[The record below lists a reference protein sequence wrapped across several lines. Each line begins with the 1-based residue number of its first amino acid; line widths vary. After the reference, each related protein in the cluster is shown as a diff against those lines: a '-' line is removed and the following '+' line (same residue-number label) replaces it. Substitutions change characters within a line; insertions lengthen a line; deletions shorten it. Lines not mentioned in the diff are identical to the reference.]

1 MIDGS
6 TQRYTVFGF
15 QTGFVFHELVDAPKV
30 SQFFG
35 EHKRSVATLH
45 RRYKVLEYKRGVLR
59 VTVTLETA
67 STLALCA
74 RRHRIAAGSLLTTA
88 HMSGVMPV

>member
-1 MIDGS
+1 MIDGN
-6 TQRYTVFGF
+6 TQRYIVLQFR
-15 QTGFVFHELVDAPKV
+15 TGFVFHELMDALEV
-30 SQFFG
+30 SQLLG
-35 EHKRSVATLH
+35 EHKCGVATLH
-45 RRYKVLEYKRGVLR
+45 RRDKVLKCERRMLH

-74 RRHRIAAGSLLTTA
+74 SRHRIAAGSLLTTA